1 MDIYELAEEVVDKPL
16 NEYIKQYLSQII
28 EVLQQSQDS
37 IVIDFANLTAT
48 DVYKE
53 AKNPG
58 YLKNRYLEL
67 LPNGIKLLSSTPEIV
82 EILKPYIPRTIKS
95 LTAPKDMLSDLEYL
109 KEFPFL
115 EEITISDTDEIPSKE
130 EFERIANSTE
140 INTIAVDRYTDLL
153 PEEYLNEENTIV
165 LKGQPELWLYKGIT
179 IKSKTNSKPYDQSNI
194 IIEANNIINNLPAIK
209 KLFIESG
216 AKLRKNGTI
225 TIREKSSKF
234 NELNGQP
241 LELKITLNDELEIEN
256 LDIKSNSPTL
266 VSHAV
271 SQLENLTT
279 IKQITMKTDNKTH
292 DNLYYLSHISKKYPF
307 EISYGNYKT
316 SYEGFSSMR
325 ATIDYYKELINSYDL
340 SPIEKAVFAYDI
352 MKTFMYQE
360 DNDNKNN
367 ARHIPEIV
375 MYGKIVCRG
384 YATFYNQLLE
394 ELGIKTTPYSFDT
407 TDENG
412 KPSRHMRTIITI
424 DDDKYNIHGI
434 YACDPTWDSVMENLS
449 IVSDEN
455 GNKKVTTLPENY
467 SEVHERFDALTPY
480 RYFLFPLTEYEMRFP
495 NEPLPSM
502 LTALKEGTLEEH
514 YNFFKNQQERP
525 VGFIPNLSF
534 DINNL
539 LGKEASLETVESYI
553 NASRPSLETFSEI
566 LINVRQAEGYTEAT
580 AKDTIERS
588 YELHRMMDSQTNQP
602 DCFFKPSTK

>member
-1 MDIYELAEEVVDKPL
+1 
-16 NEYIKQYLSQII
+16 
-28 EVLQQSQDS
+28 
-37 IVIDFANLTAT
+37 
-48 DVYKE
+48 
-53 AKNPG
+53 
-58 YLKNRYLEL
+58 
-67 LPNGIKLLSSTPEIV
+67 
-82 EILKPYIPRTIKS
+82 
-95 LTAPKDMLSDLEYL
+95 
-109 KEFPFL
+109 
-115 EEITISDTDEIPSKE
+115 
-130 EFERIANSTE
+130 
-140 INTIAVDRYTDLL
+140 
-153 PEEYLNEENTIV
+153 
-165 LKGQPELWLYKGIT
+165 
-179 IKSKTNSKPYDQSNI
+179 
-194 IIEANNIINNLPAIK
+194 
-209 KLFIESG
+209 
-216 AKLRKNGTI
+216 
-225 TIREKSSKF
+225 
-234 NELNGQP
+234 
-241 LELKITLNDELEIEN
+241 
-256 LDIKSNSPTL
+256 
-266 VSHAV
+266 
-271 SQLENLTT
+271 
-279 IKQITMKTDNKTH
+279 
-292 DNLYYLSHISKKYPF
+292 
-307 EISYGNYKT
+307 
-316 SYEGFSSMR
+316 
-325 ATIDYYKELINSYDL
+325 
-340 SPIEKAVFAYDI
+340 
-352 MKTFMYQE
+352 MYQE

-467 SEVHERFDALTPY
+467 PEVHERFDALTLY

-525 VGFIPNLSF
+525 VDFIPNLSF